1 MMRRVTVSCLVLI
14 LAAACGKSAEQRQ
27 NEEAAKKLEE
37 GAKQVA
43 AATQTAGDDMAK
55 GLQTMAQAL
64 QAGANANV
72 QVVDKDRL
80 KAFVPELGGWER
92 GDVKG
97 EQQTMMNIAV
107 SNVETHYTK
116 GEARLDLDITDTSFS
131 QMLIGP
137 LTMFLSLGFEE
148 KTDEG
153 FKRSTKIAGQPAVEE
168 WNTST
173 KRGEVSALV
182 GGRYIVSATGH
193 GVDSL
198 DVVRK
203 AVEAV
208 DLGKLAAVK

>member
-1 MMRRVTVSCLVLI
+1 MRRRVIGSCIVLI
-14 LAAACGKSAEQRQ
+14 LAAACGKSEQQ
-27 NEEAAKKLEE
+27 KQTEEAAKKLE
-37 GAKQVA
+37 AATKQVA
-43 AATQTAGDDMAK
+43 RGAEPAANEVAK
-55 GLQTMAQAL
+55 GLPVVAQGL
-64 QAGANANV
+64 QAGTNANV

-80 KAFVPELGGWER
+80 KTFVPDLTGWER

-97 EQQTMMNIAV
+97 EQQSMMGLATSSV
-107 SNVETHYTK
+107 DTHYMK

-137 LTMFLSLGFEE
+137 LTMFLNRGFEE

-153 FKRSTKIAGQPAVEE
+153 FKRSTTISGQPAVEE

-182 GGRYIVSATGH
+182 SGRYIVSATGH
-193 GVDSL
+193 GVDNL
-198 DVVRK
+198 DIVRK

-208 DLGKLAAVK
+208 NLGKLAALK

>member
-1 MMRRVTVSCLVLI
+1 MTRRVIVSCIVLI
-14 LAAACGKSAEQRQ
+14 MAAACGKSEQQ
-27 NEEAAKKLEE
+27 KQTDEATKKLEA

-43 AATQTAGDDMAK
+43 AGAEAAADEVAK
-55 GLQTMAQAL
+55 GLQMMAQGV
-64 QAGANANV
+64 QAGTNANV

-80 KAFVPELGGWER
+80 KIFVPDLTGWAR

-97 EQQTMMNIAV
+97 EQQSMMGLAISSV
-107 SNVETHYTK
+107 DTHYMK

-137 LTMFLSLGFEE
+137 LTMYLNRGFEE

-153 FKRSTKIAGQPAVEE
+153 FKRSTTISGQPAVEE

-193 GVDSL
+193 GVANL